1 MKQGFVKSQ
10 KLEKWLKW
18 MEIIHDEVQLLVLEA
33 KMFWEV
39 QDIIRNNP
47 SIQKPSSFYHYLG
60 RSYLSHA
67 LVGLRRQ
74 IKPNK

>member
-18 MEIIHDEVQLLVLEA
+18 MQVIHDEIQLLVWEA

-39 QDIIRNNP
+39 QDIIRQNP
-47 SIQKPSSFYHYLG
+47 SIQKPSFFYYYLG
-60 RSYLSHA
+60 RSYLSYA
-67 LVGLRRQ
+67 LVVFQL
-74 IKPNK
+74 